1 MTLHN
6 VIQFAYLPCD
16 GRPLLDNQIIGAPG
30 WADADTYDI
39 EAKAESRAQPI
50 RSLSDSAE
58 ITGQMHL
65 DHAIVNRSIQRE
77 GERKCIILQ
86 PDFFAFRPT
95 S

>member
-1 MTLHN
+1 M
-6 VIQFAYLPCD
+6 IDCYW
-16 GRPLLDNQIIGAPG
+16 G
-30 WADADTYDI
+30 
-39 EAKAESRAQPI
+39 
-50 RSLSDSAE
+50 SLSDSAE